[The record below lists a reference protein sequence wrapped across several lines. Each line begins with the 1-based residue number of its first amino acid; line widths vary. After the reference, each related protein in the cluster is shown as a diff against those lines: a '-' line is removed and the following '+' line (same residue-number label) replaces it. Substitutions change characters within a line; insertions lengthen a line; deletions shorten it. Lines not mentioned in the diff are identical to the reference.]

1 MVLIRHEQPG
11 DQVAELQRSAF
22 TGHGDQVA
30 ELVGG
35 LHRLIDQQ
43 HGLSLVAELDGM
55 VVGHL
60 MCTPALLD
68 APRELV
74 TVEVLSPLGVLPGW
88 QRQGVGSALVRR
100 AIELLAERS
109 VPALFLEGD
118 PAYYGRLGFLAGGPL
133 GYRRPSLRIPPGAFQ
148 VIPLPARQPWMT
160 GTLVYPPVFW
170 EHDLV
175 GLRGE
180 RLAAAISAQALPE

>member
-1 MVLIRHEQPG
+1 VRIRAEQPG
-11 DQVAELQRSAF
+11 DQVAELQRAAF

-30 ELVGG
+30 ELVGR
-35 LHRLIDQQ
+35 LRRLIDSR
-43 HGLSLVAELDGM
+43 HGLSLVAELDGSP
-55 VVGHL
+55 VGHL

-68 APRELV
+68 APSELV

-88 QRQGVGSALVRR
+88 QRRGVGSALVRR
-100 AIELLAERS
+100 AIELLAERD

-118 PAYYGRLGFLAGGPL
+118 PAYYRRLGFSAGGPL
-133 GYRRPSLRIPPGAFQ
+133 GYRRPSLRIPPAAFQ
-148 VIPLPARQPWMT
+148 VIQLPAHQPWMT

-180 RLAAAISAQALPE
+180 RLAAAMSAEPQPE

>member
-1 MVLIRHEQPG
+1 VRIRTEQPG
-11 DQVAELQRSAF
+11 DQVAELQRQAF

-35 LHRLIDQQ
+35 LRRLIDQR
-43 HGLSLVAELDGM
+43 HGLSLVAELDGT

-60 MCTPALLD
+60 ICTPALLD
-68 APRELV
+68 APSEQV

-88 QRQGVGSALVRR
+88 RRRGVGSALVRR
-100 AIELLAERS
+100 AVELLAERD

-118 PAYYGRLGFLAGGPL
+118 PAYYRRLGFLAAGPL
-133 GYRRPSLRIPPGAFQ
+133 GYRPPSLRIPPAAFQ
-148 VIPLPARQPWMT
+148 VIQLPAHRPWMT
-160 GTLVYPPVFW
+160 GTLVYPQVFW
-170 EHDLV
+170 EHDAV

>member
-1 MVLIRHEQPG
+1 MRIRAEQPG
-11 DQVAELQRSAF
+11 DQVAELQRRAF

-35 LHRLIDQQ
+35 LRRLIDQE
-43 HGLSLVAELDGM
+43 HGLSLVAELSGR

-68 APRELV
+68 APQQLV
-74 TVEVLSPLGVLPGW
+74 TVEVLSPLGVLPEF
-88 QRQGVGSALVRR
+88 QRRGVGSALVRQ
-100 AIELLAERS
+100 AIELLAARD

-118 PAYYGRLGFLAGGPL
+118 PAYYRRFGFVAGGPR
-133 GYRRPSLRIPPGAFQ
+133 GYRQPSLRIPPAAFQ
-148 VIPLPARQPWMT
+148 LIQLPAHQPWMT

-180 RLAAAISAQALPE
+180 RLAAAISAQPQPE

>member
-1 MVLIRHEQPG
+1 VLIRHEQPG

-133 GYRRPSLRIPPGAFQ
+133 GYRRPSLRIPPAAFQ
-148 VIPLPARQPWMT
+148 VIPLPAHQPWMT

>member
-1 MVLIRHEQPG
+1 MRIRAEQPG
-11 DQVAELQRSAF
+11 DQVAELQRAAF
-22 TGHGDQVA
+22 TRHGDQVA

-35 LHRLIDQQ
+35 LRRLIDQR
-43 HGLSLVAELDGM
+43 HGLSLVAELDGT

-68 APRELV
+68 APSELV

-88 QRQGVGSALVRR
+88 RRRGVGSALVRR
-100 AIELLAERS
+100 AIELLAERD

-118 PAYYGRLGFLAGGPL
+118 PAYYRRLGFSAGAPL
-133 GYRRPSLRIPPGAFQ
+133 GYRRPSLRIPPAAFQ
-148 VIPLPARQPWMT
+148 VIQLPAHQPWMT

-170 EHDLV
+170 EHDAV

-180 RLAAAISAQALPE
+180 RLAAAISAQPLPE

>member
-1 MVLIRHEQPG
+1 MLIRHEQPG
-11 DQVAELQRSAF
+11 DQVAELQRRAF

-35 LHRLIDQQ
+35 LRGLITEQR
-43 HGLSLVAELDGM
+43 GLSLVAELDGT
-55 VVGHL
+55 VAGHL

-74 TVEVLSPLGVLPGW
+74 TVEVLSPLGVLPDQ
-88 QRQGVGSALVRR
+88 QRRGVGSALVRR
-100 AIELLAERS
+100 AIELLAAKD

-118 PAYYGRLGFLAGGPL
+118 PAYYGRLGFQAGGPL
-133 GYRRPSLRIPPGAFQ
+133 GYRRPSLRIPPAAFQ
-148 VIPLPARQPWMT
+148 VLQLPAHQPWMT